1 MVSVKTARR
10 LRMLNQKLTGYS
22 ANPRSIPKEE
32 REDIAMMMAAA
43 LSDFREFAYIGM
55 RFLGFTLTDMQA
67 DIAEY
72 MQKGPRKRMVAPV
85 RAATTLV
92 LKLIFN
98 SPLTCLLL

>member
-43 LSDFREFAYIGM
+43 LGSAWWLRSA
-55 RFLGFTLTDMQA
+55 
-67 DIAEY
+67 
-72 MQKGPRKRMVAPV
+72 V
-85 RAATTLV
+85 RLS
-92 LKLIFN
+92 LH
-98 SPLTCLLL
+98 

>member
-10 LRMLNQKLTGYS
+10 LRMLNQKLTSYS

-55 RFLGFTLTDMQA
+55 RFLGFTTCRPTLQSTCRRA
-67 DIAEY
+67 PGSAWW
-72 MQKGPRKRMVAPV
+72 PRSVV
-85 RAATTLV
+85 RLS
-92 LKLIFN
+92 LH
-98 SPLTCLLL
+98 

>member
-67 DIAEY
+67 GHCRVHAE
-72 MQKGPRKRMVAPV
+72 GP
-85 RAATTLV
+85 
-92 LKLIFN
+92 
-98 SPLTCLLL
+98 